1 MGSDTAMGVS
11 IGVDAEHVSV
21 CGSFLLD
28 VDSVYLVSH
37 VRGGGANIGVDIG
50 VYTLKPEYTAVNREI
65 EVGDTVDS
73 GLDKEALFFI
83 ISNFGMI
90 YDIRCL

>member
-37 VRGGGANIGVDIG
+37 VRGGGRQ
-50 VYTLKPEYTAVNREI
+50 T
-65 EVGDTVDS
+65 
-73 GLDKEALFFI
+73 
-83 ISNFGMI
+83 
-90 YDIRCL
+90 